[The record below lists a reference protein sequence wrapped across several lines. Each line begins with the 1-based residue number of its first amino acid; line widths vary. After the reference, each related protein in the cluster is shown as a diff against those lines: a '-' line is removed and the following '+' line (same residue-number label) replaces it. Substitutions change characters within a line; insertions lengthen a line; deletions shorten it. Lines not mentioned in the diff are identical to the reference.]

1 MVPGRKL
8 RLVRN
13 GGLSPHLVDDQTG
26 EMIAGQARV
35 SMDSK
40 PSSVGVVTVELVC
53 SDLVF
58 AEIAQEDALSG
69 WEMIHGSVA

>member
-1 MVPGRKL
+1 MVVTRKL

-53 SDLVF
+53 SELVF
-58 AEIAQEDALSG
+58 AESPQEDAPSA
-69 WEMIHGSVA
+69 WELMHGSVA